1 MADDVKVTE
10 EVVEEVTLIE
20 TNELKQE
27 CNCGKTCP
35 LCNGLKEHKI
45 SVAKGNFWDLWT
57 QKMFRNLASMK
68 FQWMTIL
75 CVIVVYGM
83 FKGQPGTENFTPF
96 ISAELGLGFLG
107 GGFITLATSRIIART
122 KLTEPSN
129 GDLDTEK

>member
-1 MADDVKVTE
+1 MAE
-10 EVVEEVTLIE
+10 EVE
-20 TNELKQE
+20 TKE
-27 CNCGKTCP
+27 CTCGKICP
-35 LCNGLKEHKI
+35 ECEGKKSDALSIVG
-45 SVAKGNFWDLWT
+45 GNFWDLWV

-75 CVIVVYGM
+75 CAIVVYGM
-83 FKGQPGTENFTPF
+83 FFKTMPGSDPIKPL

-129 GDLDTEK
+129 GNFDTDK